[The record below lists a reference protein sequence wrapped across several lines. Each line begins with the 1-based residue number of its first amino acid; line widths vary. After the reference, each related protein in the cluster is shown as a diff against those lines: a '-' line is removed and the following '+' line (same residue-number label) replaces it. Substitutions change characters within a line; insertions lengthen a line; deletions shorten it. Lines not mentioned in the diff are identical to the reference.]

1 MAANVKRSDNL
12 EKHLTKAEKEARQA
26 AEADFLP
33 DRPAQLKPPKGL
45 KAKDPAAHRYWTSI
59 VKRMEGLGILD
70 DLDGE
75 VLAVYCTTL
84 SRRDSMQDLSR
95 AMVSQVEETTSAK
108 DKLEMM
114 GQIDSRMS
122 RLNATEK
129 QLLSYADK
137 LGLTP
142 ESRIRMARKQAAQT
156 GAADPNADLFGD

>member
-1 MAANVKRSDNL
+1 
-12 EKHLTKAEKEARQA
+12 
-26 AEADFLP
+26 
-33 DRPAQLKPPKGL
+33 
-45 KAKDPAAHRYWTSI
+45 
-59 VKRMEGLGILD
+59 
-70 DLDGE
+70 
-75 VLAVYCTTL
+75 
-84 SRRDSMQDLSR
+84 MQDLSR

-114 GQIDSRMS
+114 GQIDSLMS